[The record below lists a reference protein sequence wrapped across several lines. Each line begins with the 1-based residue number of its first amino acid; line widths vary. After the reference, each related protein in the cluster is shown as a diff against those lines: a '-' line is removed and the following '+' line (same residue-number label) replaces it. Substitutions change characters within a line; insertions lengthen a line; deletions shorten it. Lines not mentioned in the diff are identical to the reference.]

1 MSFATGCAQL
11 HETAGWSAYCQS
23 GWLFGR
29 SVEQIPHPGHPS
41 VFGFPRAADC
51 VARRSSELTMAY
63 LQCTTSDLWLVRF
76 MATLRETQRTQ
87 LAPAVSIEHDEP

>member
-1 MSFATGCAQL
+1 MRLPDGAPTARAGGC
-11 HETAGWSAYCQS
+11 
-23 GWLFGR
+23 
-29 SVEQIPHPGHPS
+29 SVALSSRFLTRVIPPYS
-41 VFGFPRAADC
+41 VFPRAADC

-63 LQCTTSDLWLVRF
+63 PQCTTSDLWLVRF